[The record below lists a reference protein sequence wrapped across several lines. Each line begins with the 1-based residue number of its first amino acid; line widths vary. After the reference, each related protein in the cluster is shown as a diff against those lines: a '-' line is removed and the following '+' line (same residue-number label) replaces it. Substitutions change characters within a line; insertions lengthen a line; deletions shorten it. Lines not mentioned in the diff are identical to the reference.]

1 MADKVYWSVNVEV
14 QNGPKYARTQ
24 ALDVEAFEKIQ
35 VSVPGED
42 PATAGKPG
50 KASIAVLP
58 TGSLAQFL
66 LITSDKFDPAKLTY
80 KVPGNSPDFVL
91 DGPHMLAGGA
101 IAILGQPK
109 KVDVSNNM
117 GPGQDATITIVV
129 GRDATP

>member
-1 MADKVYWSVNVEV
+1 MADKVYWSVNVDV
-14 QNGPKYARTQ
+14 QDGPKFARTQ
-24 ALDVEAFEKIQ
+24 ALEVEAYEKIQ
-35 VSVPGED
+35 VKVPGED
-42 PATAGKPG
+42 PANAGQPG

-58 TGSLAQFL
+58 TGSDAQFL

-80 KVPGNSPDFVL
+80 KVSGGATDFVL

-109 KVDVSNNM
+109 KLDVTNAM
-117 GPGQDATITIVV
+117 GAGKDATIMIVV